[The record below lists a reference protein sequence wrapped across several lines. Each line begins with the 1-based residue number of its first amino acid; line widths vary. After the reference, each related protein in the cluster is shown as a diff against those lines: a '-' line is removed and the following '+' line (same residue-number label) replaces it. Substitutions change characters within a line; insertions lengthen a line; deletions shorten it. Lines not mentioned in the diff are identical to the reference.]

1 MKRLILFILLSSSIS
16 GCATPLIIENGNQS
30 RIFTPC
36 TSDDLCFRDGYQ
48 VAWDNW
54 SPGRSRDY
62 PVSYRA
68 NQYEYLSN
76 KAEYILVPDSVT
88 MERNQL
94 GGAR

>member
-1 MKRLILFILLSSSIS
+1 MKRLICFILLSCYLS

-36 TSDDLCFRDGYQ
+36 TGDDFCFRDGYQ
-48 VAWDNW
+48 VAWDSW
-54 SPGRSRDY
+54 STGRSRDY

-68 NQYEYLSN
+68 NQSEYLSN
-76 KAEYILVPDSVT
+76 KAEYILVPDSIS
-88 MERNQL
+88 MERSQF